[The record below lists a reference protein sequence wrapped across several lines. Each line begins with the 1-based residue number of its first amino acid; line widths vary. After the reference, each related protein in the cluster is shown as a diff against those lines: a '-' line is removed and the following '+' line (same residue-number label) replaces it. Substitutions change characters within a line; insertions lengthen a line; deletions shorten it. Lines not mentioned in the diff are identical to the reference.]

1 MFSTLYRFFDKIRFR
16 ATDMKLTL
24 VMCRDDEFA
33 SMSRADLIR
42 MRAACYDLAEAITA
56 YVTAQDVRDIDHD
69 ERD

>member
-1 MFSTLYRFFDKIRFR
+1 
-16 ATDMKLTL
+16 MKLTL